1 MKSQT
6 HLMAERER
14 YINQSEKQSFTP
26 YKYIDMWTQHSSV
39 DVIAFEGVEKIACR
53 SGSQCEINYEKSIL
67 FLFSFTQSISFIPI
81 RIPFVFDSKQSR
93 RCHSVSIVC
102 LSPNCEHWVNKFD
115 ATSFTQS
122 QPPLNKTSAVHFT
135 VCKRRLSNY
144 IKYSCQN
151 HAFKLKWTQFFSLSL
166 SIVVNVLI
174 SLLHIFQFS
183 NVWLNETQSEIIL
196 FCGKKIDINEWMKI
210 QNIEILPKL
219 WCILK
224 KDQAENWLSILRVEC
239 IWRPSLLMDTK
250 VAKADEI
257 FPFQLQFQ
265 RESNEKCQNFEN
277 GT

>member
-183 NVWLNETQSEIIL
+183 NVWLNETQSEIIH
-196 FCGKKIDINEWMKI
+196 FCGKKNWYKRMDEDSKYWDFAKI
-210 QNIEILPKL
+210 VVYTEKRSSRKL
-219 WCILK
+219 IVHIACRVHLT
-224 KDQAENWLSILRVEC
+224 SIIVDGHQ
-239 IWRPSLLMDTK
+239 S
-250 VAKADEI
+250 
-257 FPFQLQFQ
+257 
-265 RESNEKCQNFEN
+265 
-277 GT
+277 G